1 MELKKTMII
10 VLCGAVLTIG
20 VPAFAANAVV
30 NATVFPAATVPGG
43 TVTVHT
49 TEGSSTAQ
57 PVKVTISVANPGTCV
72 VNKIPSFVGSL
83 QMNLRPGVLRNDSL
97 SLTTPAAACAGTY
110 TVKVNVVNTTTN
122 TTLASHTTTFTIA
135 PAQ

>member
-1 MELKKTMII
+1 MHVKKT
-10 VLCGAVLTIG
+10 LTIALCCALLAMA
-20 VPAFAANAVV
+20 VPAFANNAVV
-30 NATVFPAATVPGG
+30 NTTVFPAITVPGG

-57 PVKVTISVANPGTCV
+57 PVKVTISVVNPGSCV

-83 QMNLRPGVLRNDSL
+83 QMNLKPGVLRNDTI
-97 SLTTPAAACAGTY
+97 SLTTPAAACTGTY

-122 TTLASHTTTFTIA
+122 PTLASHTTTFTISH
-135 PAQ
+135 